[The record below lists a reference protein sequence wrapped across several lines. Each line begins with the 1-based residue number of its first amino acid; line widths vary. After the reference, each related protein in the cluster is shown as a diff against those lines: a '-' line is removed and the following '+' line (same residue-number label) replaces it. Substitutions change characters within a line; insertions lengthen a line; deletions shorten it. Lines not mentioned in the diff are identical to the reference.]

1 MRASDNPYHTMNVA
15 YNYQRKCLNPQAV
28 RANLSSYGVRFLG
41 VLVAV
46 GAWVYA
52 PAATAQSEQ
61 LSPAALA
68 QIVDA
73 AILEIIPP
81 QASLSRVRVADR
93 HVFFDHQRTAAAFR
107 ASTSQAPSGVLDLRS
122 SVKNGTSA
130 LLSDCD
136 ELGAK
141 RCQQL
146 GWSAYVWIEPISV
159 SQSRAFIRA
168 HVNWPERGT
177 TVFEPGVPPAGN
189 AFLAWFTTE
198 LQLDSSS
205 DGLWRV
211 TRRGVTATGN

>member
-1 MRASDNPYHTMNVA
+1 MSSDGL
-15 YNYQRKCLNPQAV
+15 RLL
-28 RANLSSYGVRFLG
+28 R

-46 GAWVYA
+46 GACVYA
-52 PAATAQSEQ
+52 PGATAQSEL
-61 LSPAALA
+61 LSPAALGR
-68 QIVDA
+68 IVDA

-81 QASLSRVRVADR
+81 QQLLSRVTVADR
-93 HVFFDHQRTAAAFR
+93 RVFFDHQRTVAAFR

-136 ELGAK
+136 ELGRK

-159 SQSRAFIRA
+159 SQSRAFIHA

-177 TVFEPGVPPAGN
+177 TAFKPGVPPAGN
-189 AFLAWFTTE
+189 AFLAGFTTE
-198 LQLDSSS
+198 LQLDRAP